1 MIEYAKAHNCTL
13 ITHEVRTNNI
23 KAKKVHM
30 PDVCDIIGVEY
41 KTPIEIMSCDTTNC
55 LVLSKKQQD

>member
-23 KAKKVHM
+23 KAQKVHM
-30 PDVCDIIGVEY
+30 PDICDIIGVEY
-41 KTPIEIMSCDTTNC
+41 KTPIEIMS
-55 LVLSKKQQD
+55 VIQQIV